1 MMGGIS
7 TVYKELKMKKL
18 VCFLKTFTGAVIS
31 AGFIALIFA
40 GCVSKPAETEN
51 ITENTEKS
59 TKQQTKQ
66 KKEPEI
72 KDTPEVAF
80 AKSLQ
85 KELNNNDIQGAINLF
100 TTMPEELKDDSEL
113 QMLLASLYISAGE
126 LENSKRVAEQIL
138 QTQPENLEALE
149 LTSIIARASG
159 DTKSYHEISSK
170 ILEVDPTNPSVNI
183 QQAEDFVLGKKYKQ
197 ARKSYQ
203 QALKAE
209 PQNQDAL
216 FGYGQM
222 SFYLDDLKESRKTF
236 EKILTINPE
245 NAAAYAYLGKLE
257 AENQNYG
264 KAFEYI
270 QKAVKLEP
278 NNYDYLMDLGSYQR
292 FLGRY
297 DDAAES
303 WKKAVSIDPN
313 YFLAYAY
320 LAGSYDEQD
329 KTEEALENYHMVIK
343 TNPQYFYAYESTAIL
358 EWHMEH
364 WENARKFF
372 EKAYSYNQSSSYAL
386 MIAATYLKQKD
397 AFNAKK
403 FLEKAMK
410 TMDKT
415 TLEYEMV
422 RFYHD
427 NYTRTSE
434 TNIKNKISK
443 ETNSTIR
450 GKLLFY
456 MGLYYELNGSME
468 LANDFYA
475 KVTAMRA
482 PLFFEY
488 RIAEWGLKL

>member
-1 MMGGIS
+1 M
-7 TVYKELKMKKL
+7 KEIKMKLSK
-18 VCFLKTFTGAVIS
+18 CFSKTCIFTEAVIS
-31 AGFIALIFA
+31 AVFITLVFSS
-40 GCVSKPAETEN
+40 CVSKPAETE
-51 ITENTEKS
+51 IIPETVEEPAEAPTIPE
-59 TKQQTKQ
+59 
-66 KKEPEI
+66 KEPEI
-72 KDTPEVAF
+72 KDPPEVAF

-85 KELNNNDIQGAINLF
+85 KELTTGSIQGAIELF
-100 TTMPEELKDDSEL
+100 STMPEELQDDSEL
-113 QMLLASLYISAGE
+113 QMLLASLYISSGDY
-126 LENSKRVAEQIL
+126 ENSRQVAEQIL
-138 QTQPENLEALE
+138 EKEPENLEALE
-149 LTSIIARASG
+149 LTSIIARESG

-222 SFYLDDLKESRKTF
+222 SFYLNDLKESRSTF

-245 NAAAYAYLGKLE
+245 NAAAHAYLGKLE

-264 KAFEYI
+264 KAFAYI
-270 QKAVKLEP
+270 QQAVKLEP

-292 FLGRY
+292 YLGKF
-297 DDAAES
+297 DDAAAS
-303 WKKAVSIDPN
+303 WKKAASIDPD

-320 LAGSYDEQD
+320 LAGSYDEQN
-329 KTEEALENYHMVIK
+329 KIEEALENYHMVIK
-343 TNPQYFYAYESTAIL
+343 TNPKYFYAYESTAIL
-358 EWHMEH
+358 EWHMGN
-364 WENARKFF
+364 WENARNYFL
-372 EKAYSYNQSSSYAL
+372 KAFSYNTNSCSYAL

-397 AFNAKK
+397 TLNAKK

-410 TMDKT
+410 TIDKT
-415 TLEYEMV
+415 KAEAIELEML

-427 NYTRTSE
+427 NYTRTAE
-434 TNIKNKISK
+434 TNLKNKISK
-443 ETNSTIR
+443 ENNSTIR

-456 MGLYYELNGSME
+456 MGLYYELNGGKE
-468 LANDFYA
+468 LANEFYA
-475 KVTAMRA
+475 KVTAMQA

-488 RIAEWGLKL
+488 RIAEWGLES